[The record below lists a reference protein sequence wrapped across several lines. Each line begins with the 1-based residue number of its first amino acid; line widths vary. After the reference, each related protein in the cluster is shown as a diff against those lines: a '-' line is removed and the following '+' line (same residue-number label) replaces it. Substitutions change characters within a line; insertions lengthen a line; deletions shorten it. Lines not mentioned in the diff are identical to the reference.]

1 MKWPSLAAAVAALV
15 AVVALVAG
23 LRWYSSGRLE
33 KDFDRLA
40 LANLKAS
47 RLGLTTDELVL
58 ARKDW
63 LAVYGS
69 CELVYPQKNRIDHF
83 FATKPTGF
91 RVAPL
96 GDRGVRS
103 LVMAERFAALGE
115 RLRGKRLVVIL
126 TPEWFYSSDVGAET
140 YDGNFSVE
148 HALAAL
154 TSPTLDPTLKKRLAL
169 RMWDYPISLNKSPF
183 LEQLATAMAAA
194 SRAQQAVR
202 PITRVLAG
210 GFLGVQKELDP
221 VVIARA
227 LRDSRRAHP
236 DIVSKAEPRKIDWDK
251 EVEESYNEFRNMSG
265 SNPYG
270 FRNTLWEKFQKKP
283 GYYLTKM
290 SDNDFDARLAR
301 TKEWEDYDLMLAI
314 LNQYGAK
321 PLLISLPVNGRF
333 LSDEGV
339 SRYEWR
345 KYYAAIANVAER
357 YGFPVADF
365 NKFEDDPQFFGYAD
379 PNPEGWIYI
388 NRVVNAYYH
397 GKLGTVLG
405 ML

>member
-1 MKWPSLAAAVAALV
+1 MKWPSVAAAVAALV
-15 AVVALVAG
+15 LIVALVAG
-23 LRWYSSGRLE
+23 LRRYSEGKLE
-33 KDFDRLA
+33 ADFDRLA
-40 LANLKAS
+40 LSNLKAS
-47 RLGLTTDELVL
+47 RLGLTTDEMVL

-91 RVAPL
+91 RVAPV

-115 RLRGKRLVVIL
+115 RLRDKKLVVII
-126 TPEWFYSSDVGAET
+126 TPEWFYSSDVGADT

-154 TSPTLDPTLKKRLAL
+154 TSPTLDPKLKKRLAV
-169 RMWDYPISLNKSPF
+169 RMWDYPLSLKKSPF
-183 LEQLATAMAAA
+183 LEQLATSMAGD
-194 SRAQQAVR
+194 SSAQRVVL
-202 PITRVLAG
+202 PLTRELSG
-210 GFLGVQKELDP
+210 GFLSVQEELDP

-227 LRDSRRAHP
+227 LRDSHRAHP
-236 DIVSKAEPRKIDWDK
+236 YLVTKAVPKEIDWTK
-251 EVEESYNEFRNMSG
+251 ELTESYQEFQAMSG

-270 FRNTLWEKFQKKP
+270 FRNTLWEKFLKKP
-283 GYYLTKM
+283 SYYLTKM
-290 SDNDFDARLAR
+290 SDNDFDYRLAR

-314 LNQYGAK
+314 LKQYGAQ
-321 PLLISLPVNGRF
+321 PLLISLPVNGKF
-333 LSDEGV
+333 LASEGV
-339 SRYEWR
+339 SREEWW
-345 KYYAAIANVAER
+345 KYYAAITNVAER

-365 NKFEDDPQFFGYAD
+365 KKFEDDPQFFGFAD

-388 NRVVNAYYH
+388 DHVVDAYYH
-397 GKLGTVLG
+397 GDLEEVLKP
-405 ML
+405 L